1 MRPIRLP
8 RWTVPI
14 LFLLASASCA
24 DVGNRQVVKIGNDV
38 ITLDEL
44 RRQSA
49 ELPPA
54 NRPSLATRADRLAF
68 VEDVIRRR
76 LLLDHAR
83 THVARAGAALV
94 DVASADSVAD
104 RFIAQEREN
113 ILLRRLQALE
123 GGMGDPTEAEVR
135 EAMEKCAP
143 RFRFRRIL
151 FANLET
157 AKQTAAQWSA
167 ENPPKPSGKNESY
180 LLLGAEQREWS
191 AWPIDPVVDAVAVL
205 KPGELT
211 SPLLIDGQAQVVQ
224 LLDRAP
230 RDSAKTISV
239 STVTEGIRRRKRAL
253 AYEALENR
261 LVEQSHVT
269 YDANVTNLLAL
280 RIRDAIL
287 EGTPDNE
294 FTFAIPEI
302 SKEEGARVL
311 ASWAARKG
319 APSQV
324 TAQDVLDALRRMSPA
339 RRPMRGSLAGQV
351 QRVAEAEVS
360 RRLLL
365 EEASRR
371 VIEQDWW
378 AERQIR
384 RLEEERLLRLA
395 MRRIEDEASFSEGTI
410 DSLTSLLLTARPNL
424 LQEATRARVVR
435 IDCAS
440 RESALKEREVILAT
454 GGALARYAQI
464 LDGRALSAASYH
476 FLSLTPGGVGSPELE
491 RAIFQHP
498 AGAVQGPFL
507 FGNTWLLFETI
518 GLEPEHERAPE
529 EVRAEVSQNFREGQ
543 GAAIVEAWVQGK
555 RKEVGVTIHEDV
567 LDHLGPGA

>member
-1 MRPIRLP
+1 M
-8 RWTVPI
+8 
-14 LFLLASASCA
+14 
-24 DVGNRQVVKIGNDV
+24 VKIGNDV

-68 VEDVIRRR
+68 VDDVIRRR
-76 LLLDHAR
+76 LLLDHAQD
-83 THVARAGAALV
+83 HLAPPEAPAQ
-94 DVASADSVAD
+94 SAMEDSAAD
-104 RFIAQEREN
+104 RWIARERED

-123 GGMGDPTEAEVR
+123 GGMGDPTDAELR
-135 EAMEKCAP
+135 EAMEKSALH
-143 RFRFRRIL
+143 FRFRRVL
-151 FANLET
+151 FADLDT
-157 AKQTAAQWSA
+157 AKQTAAQWSSKS
-167 ENPPKPSGKNESY
+167 PPKASGKNESY
-180 LLLGAEQREWS
+180 LLLDQEQRAWS
-191 AWPIDPVVDAVAVL
+191 PWPIDAVLDAVAAL
-205 KPGELT
+205 EPGQVT
-211 SPLLIDGQAQVVQ
+211 SPLLIDGQVQVMQ
-224 LLDRAP
+224 LLERTP
-230 RDSAKTISV
+230 RDSAKTV
-239 STVTEGIRRRKRAL
+239 SSSSVTEGIRRRKRAF
-253 AYEALENR
+253 AFEALENR
-261 LVEQSHVT
+261 LIEQSHVT
-269 YDANVTNLLAL
+269 YDAEVTNFLAS

-287 EGTPDNE
+287 EGTPENE
-294 FTFAIPEI
+294 FNFAIPEI
-302 SKEEGARVL
+302 SKEEGTRAL
-311 ASWAARKG
+311 AGWTARKG
-319 APSQV
+319 AASQV
-324 TAQDVLDALRRMSPA
+324 TAQDVVDALRRLPPA
-339 RRPMRGSLAGQV
+339 RRPMRGPLAGQV

-371 VIEQDWW
+371 TIEQDWW

-384 RLEEERLLRLA
+384 RLEDERLLRLA

-410 DSLTSLLLTARPNL
+410 DSLTALLLSARPNL

-435 IDCAS
+435 IDCVS
-440 RESALKEREVILAT
+440 RESALKERELILGAK
-454 GGALARYAQI
+454 GALARYAQV

-498 AGAVQGPFL
+498 ARAVQGPFL
-507 FGNTWLLFETI
+507 FGQTWLLFETI
-518 GLEPEHERAPE
+518 ALEPEHQRAQQ
-529 EVRAEVSQNFREGQ
+529 EVRAEVSQNFRDGQ